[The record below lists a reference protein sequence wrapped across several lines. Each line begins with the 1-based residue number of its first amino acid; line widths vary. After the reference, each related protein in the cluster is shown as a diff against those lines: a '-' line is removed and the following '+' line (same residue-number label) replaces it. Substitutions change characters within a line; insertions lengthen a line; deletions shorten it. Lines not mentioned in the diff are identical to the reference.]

1 MPNCEIISGGVNNAE
16 KIKIPK
22 KKYFLF
28 FLRNLTS
35 TIPNFVKIIKR
46 IGNSND
52 IPDANNKNIVNFI
65 YSEYLDSS
73 SKLRPEEKKF
83 SKDIKKDQINGI
95 KTKYAKVIPKKNK
108 IGIKKKI
115 GIKIFFSLLYIAGD
129 KKSTIWTIKKGI
141 ERIKDANNDI
151 FKLDTKTSGNPVK
164 IILLSSTSTSNL
176 NKGLDRISPK
186 KEAL

>member
-73 SKLRPEEKKF
+73 SKLKPEEKKF
-83 SKDIKKDQINGI
+83 SKDIKKDHIKGI
-95 KTKYAKVIPKKNK
+95 KKKYAKVSPKKNK
-108 IGIKKKI
+108 IGIKKNM

-129 KKSTIWTIKKGI
+129 KKRTNWTIKKGI
-141 ERIKDANNDI
+141 ERIKDANNEI
-151 FKLDTKTSGNPVK
+151 FKLDKKTSGNPVK
-164 IILLSSTSTSNL
+164 IILLLSASTSNF
-176 NKGLDRISPK
+176 NKGLEIISPK
-186 KEAL
+186 KDAL

>member
-16 KIKIPK
+16 KTKIPK

-28 FLRNLTS
+28 FLKNLIS
-35 TIPNFVKIIKR
+35 TIPNFVKIIIR

-52 IPDANNKNIVNFI
+52 NPEANNRNIVNFI

-83 SKDIKKDQINGI
+83 SKDIKKDQIKGI
-95 KTKYAKVIPKKNK
+95 KTKYAKTIPKKNN
-108 IGIKKKI
+108 IGTKKNI
-115 GIKIFFSLLYIAGD
+115 GIKIFFSFLYIAGD

-141 ERIKDANNDI
+141 EIIKDAKNDI
-151 FKLDTKTSGNPVK
+151 FRLETKTSGNPVK
-164 IILLSSTSTSNL
+164 IIRLWSESTSNL
-176 NKGLDRISPK
+176 NKGLERSSPR
-186 KEAL
+186 

>member
-16 KIKIPK
+16 KTKIPK

-28 FLRNLTS
+28 FLRNLIS

-83 SKDIKKDQINGI
+83 SNEIKKDQISGI
-95 KTKYAKVIPKKNK
+95 KTKYAKVIPSQNK
-108 IGIKKKI
+108 IGTKKNI
-115 GIKIFFSLLYIAGD
+115 GIKIFFSFLYIAGD
-129 KKSTIWTIKKGI
+129 KKRTIWIIKKGI
-141 ERIKDANNDI
+141 EIIKEANNDI
-151 FKLDTKTSGNPVK
+151 FRLDTKTSGNPVK
-164 IILLSSTSTSNL
+164 IILLLSESTNNL
-176 NKGLDRISPK
+176 NKGLERSSPK
-186 KEAL
+186 REAL